1 MHSTQGIPTVHDSR
15 IGFEGRAGEDD
26 HLDTR
31 VWLRLLACTTQIEQE
46 IRSRLRTRFNT
57 TLPRFDYL
65 AQLDRHPEG
74 LRMNTLSSY
83 MMVSGGNVTGLTD
96 QLVADGWVERSD
108 DPDDGRSFRVRLTR
122 LGRTRFAA
130 MAREHEAWLAELFTG
145 LGHAH
150 KEALYTQLGRLRSLL
165 LDPVAG
171 DAPSTRSAAQRR
183 RSR

>member
-1 MHSTQGIPTVHDSR
+1 MRSTHGQAIAHDRR
-15 IGFEGRAGEDD
+15 IGFEGRVVEDD

-46 IRSRLRTRFNT
+46 IRSRLRERFNT

-74 LRMNTLSSY
+74 LRMNVLSSY

-122 LGRTRFAA
+122 LGRTRFTA
-130 MAREHEAWLAELFTG
+130 MAREHEAWLSELFRG
-145 LGHAH
+145 LGLAH
-150 KEALYTQLGRLRSLL
+150 KEALYAQLGRLRTLL
-165 LDPVAG
+165 LQPAAAA
-171 DAPSTRSAAQRR
+171 APLAKPRR
-183 RSR
+183 RAR

>member
-1 MHSTQGIPTVHDSR
+1 MQPAQGMPADHDSR
-15 IGFEGRAGEDD
+15 IGFEGRVAEDD

-46 IRSRLRTRFNT
+46 IRTRLRTRFNT

-83 MMVSGGNVTGLTD
+83 MMVSGGNVTGITD

-130 MAREHEAWLAELFTG
+130 MAHEHEAWLAELFTG
-145 LGHAH
+145 LGLAH
-150 KEALYTQLGRLRSLL
+150 KEALYAQLGRLRALL
-165 LDPVAG
+165 LDPAKPVA
-171 DAPSTRSAAQRR
+171 PKRR
-183 RSR
+183 ALK